1 MVKRKRPSVD
11 KFKEFVRTHPGLTDQ
26 VKAGKYSWQQLF
38 EEWYLLGDSHEKW
51 ITYMEEK
58 KDQPVEETKETDTG
72 DIVSTLVNTFK
83 NMDVAQIQQYISNAN
98 QALGAIQGILTS
110 FQGDQSVK
118 VEPKKI
124 ETRKNPFEF
133 KKD

>member
-11 KFKEFVRTHPGLTDQ
+11 KFKEFVRTHPGLTNQ

-38 EEWYLLGDSHEKW
+38 EEWYLLGGSHEKW
-51 ITYMEEK
+51 IPYMEEK
-58 KDQPVEETKETDTG
+58 EDKKVEETKSTDTG
-72 DIVSTLVNTFK
+72 DMVSTLVNTFK

-110 FQGDQSVK
+110 FQGDKSVK
-118 VEPKKI
+118 EEPKKI
-124 ETRKNPFEF
+124 ETRQNPFVF

>member
-11 KFKEFVRTHPGLTDQ
+11 KFKEFVRTHPGLTNQ
-26 VKAGKYSWQQLF
+26 VKVGKYSWQQLF
-38 EEWYLLGDSHEKW
+38 EEWYLLGGSHEKW
-51 ITYMEEK
+51 IPYIEEK
-58 KDQPVEETKETDTG
+58 KDQKVEETKSTDTG
-72 DIVSTLVNTFK
+72 DMVSTLVNTFK

-110 FQGDQSVK
+110 FQGDKSVK
-118 VEPKKI
+118 EEPKKI
-124 ETRKNPFEF
+124 ETRQNPFVF